1 MKKAGVKFSLT
12 FDEWTSLRNRR
23 YMNVNLH
30 TAIGREFQDGSRFK
44 NIGLVRVDGTM
55 PAETCIRL
63 LKTKLFEFE
72 LSLDRDIVAITTDGA
87 SVMCKVG
94 RNVEAF
100 HQICLAHGIHLGV
113 SDVLY
118 RKATDTEYD
127 ENETSDDDES
137 EDEDSDND
145 VFTSIPVSVPRFNLE
160 YGGVIKKT
168 RSVIKMFLRS
178 PTKNDALQKYV
189 RVQEGRDLALVLDC
203 KTRWSSLAD
212 MIERF
217 NRLKT
222 CIEKTLIDFNSAS
235 KFSQEEFELLHSIQ
249 KSLKIVKITVEA
261 LCRRDA
267 TLLTAE
273 AALKYMLRKLDN
285 QKTNLSKSLA
295 ESLRKCI
302 SEKRQPL
309 TAILQYLHDSEE
321 YFNAE
326 TRRVNHP
333 EFPRM
338 SCDEM
343 ITSISALVQ
352 RLQEQT
358 NLHSLQNTSEMSSP
372 AAEKDTSDDET
383 CASSSSSSVMEK
395 ELNKAI
401 EKSMTIKRNRS
412 QIGEEE
418 NTIQTLIRI
427 EMTLYENGGS
437 RGRFLDAT
445 YKYLLSIPPTSVE
458 SERAFSAA
466 SYICNKIRSSLNDAS
481 LDALCFL
488 RSIFQQTRSD

>member
-1 MKKAGVKFSLT
+1 
-12 FDEWTSLRNRR
+12 
-23 YMNVNLH
+23 
-30 TAIGREFQDGSRFK
+30 
-44 NIGLVRVDGTM
+44 M

-100 HQICLAHGIHLGV
+100 RQICLAHGIHLGV

-127 ENETSDDDES
+127 ENETSDADES

-178 PTKNDALQKYV
+178 PTKNYALQKYV
-189 RVQEGRDLALVLDC
+189 GVQEGRDLALVLDC

-295 ESLRKCI
+295 ESLRKRI
-302 SEKRQPL
+302 SERRQPL
-309 TAILQYLHDSEE
+309 TAILQYLHDSED
-321 YFNAE
+321 YFNDNAE
-326 TRRVNHP
+326 TRR
-333 EFPRM
+333 
-338 SCDEM
+338 
-343 ITSISALVQ
+343 
-352 RLQEQT
+352 QT

-383 CASSSSSSVMEK
+383 CASSSSSYVMEK

-466 SYICNKIRSSLNDAS
+466 SYICKKIRSSLNDAS

>member
-1 MKKAGVKFSLT
+1 
-12 FDEWTSLRNRR
+12 
-23 YMNVNLH
+23 
-30 TAIGREFQDGSRFK
+30 
-44 NIGLVRVDGTM
+44 M

-72 LSLDRDIVAITTDGA
+72 LSLDRDIVAITTDGGSA
-87 SVMCKVG
+87 MCKVG
-94 RNVEAF
+94 CNVEAF

-145 VFTSIPVSVPRFNLE
+145 VFTSIPVSVPR
-160 YGGVIKKT
+160 KT
-168 RSVIKMFLRS
+168 LCDKNVLRS

-321 YFNAE
+321 YFNAK
-326 TRRVNHP
+326 TRRVNHL

-383 CASSSSSSVMEK
+383 CASSSSSSK
-395 ELNKAI
+395 NL
-401 EKSMTIKRNRS
+401 TIKRNRS

-488 RSIFQQTRSD
+488 RSIFQQKRSD